1 MLTFAE
7 AEKYLNSLLVFGI
20 KLGLQNM
27 ETLLALLDHPEE
39 DLKFVHLAGTNG
51 KGSTACYLANAL
63 QNTGLKTGFYSSPF
77 LVSFFERW
85 RVDGE
90 NISEER
96 FCEALSQVIAV
107 EEDLI
112 EETGVKPT
120 YFEVLTAV
128 ALLILKAEKVD
139 VVVWET
145 GMGGRLDATNVVTPL
160 LSIITNVELDHTQY
174 LGDTIEKV
182 AFEKAGI
189 IKKSVPTITCDRKG
203 DVRQII
209 KETCSKMSS
218 ELSLVGDDFELLER
232 RLDNDGQGNV
242 SQFIKVRIAEDE
254 FTASVKMLGLHQ
266 AENVLLAMAS
276 LSKLKD
282 LGLFDDMNQ
291 ALEGLESALW
301 PGRLQA
307 LPDGAYV
314 DGAHNPAGAKLL
326 AESLAEIAP
335 NKKWHLLAGILT
347 DKDWQTVLDELNPVV
362 DKWTFV
368 PVQNVRTSQPEELVD
383 YVQGSLSGEAQVKTL
398 KEVFEEEKPK
408 DEMRIFCGSLY
419 LIGELLGTYYPE
431 LGSKISL

>member
-1 MLTFAE
+1 MLSFAE

-27 ETLLALLDHPEE
+27 ETLLDLLEHPED

-63 QNTGLKTGFYSSPF
+63 QSTGLKTGFYSSPF

-90 NISEER
+90 NVSEEI
-96 FCEALSQVIAV
+96 FCEALSKVIACEEELV
-107 EEDLI
+107 EKA
-112 EETGVKPT
+112 GVKPT

-174 LGDTIEKV
+174 LGDTLEKV
-182 AFEKAGI
+182 AREKAGI
-189 IKKSVPTITCDRKG
+189 IKTAVPTVSCERKNVVRDLIKQTCHER
-203 DVRQII
+203 R
-209 KETCSKMSS
+209 S
-218 ELSLVGDDFELLER
+218 ELFLVEEDFNLLGRELIK
-232 RLDNDGQGNV
+232 QGGEV
-242 SQFIKVRIAEDE
+242 SQKVSLEVADE
-254 FTASVKMLGLHQ
+254 SYSLEVKMLGSHQ

-276 LSKLKD
+276 LVKLKD
-282 LGLFDDMNQ
+282 LGLFDDMSK
-291 ALEGLESALW
+291 AIEGLESALW

-326 AESLAEIAP
+326 TESLKEIAP
-335 NKKWHLLAGILT
+335 NEKWHLVAGILT
-347 DKDWQTVLDELNPVV
+347 DKDWQSVLDELSPVV
-362 DKWTFV
+362 EKWTFV
-368 PVQNVRTSQPEELVD
+368 PVQNVRTSQPEDLVE
-383 YVQGSLSGEAQVKTL
+383 YIQEKYEAEASVKTL
-398 KEVFEEEKPK
+398 EEVFAEEKAK
-408 DEMRIFCGSLY
+408 EENRIFCGSLY

-431 LGSKISL
+431 LGNKISL